1 MAEERLD
8 FQAEV
13 SKLLHIVANSLYS
26 EKEIFLRELISNASD
41 ACDRLRYLALTN
53 PELTADDPDF
63 RIRIEVDQK
72 AKILRIID
80 NGIGMNRDELIENLG
95 TIARSGTTQ
104 FVQDLPEDEAK
115 TDGVSLIG
123 QFGVG
128 FYAGFMVA
136 KEITVDSRKAGETD
150 AWTWT
155 SDGLG
160 GFTVTEGTREG
171 RGTTV
176 SLKLKKGEEEF
187 LEDARVRHIVKT
199 YSDHIALPI
208 TLTGDSDD
216 DEAPL
221 NTASALWTRPKKG
234 ITDEQYKE
242 FYHHVGHVFDDP
254 WLTLHAKAEG
264 KIEYALLLFV
274 PSSRPLDLF
283 DPERKG
289 RLKLYVKRV
298 FITDDCDELVP
309 SYLRFLRGVVDCEDL
324 SLNISREMLQNNP
337 VVLKIR
343 KALVKRVLGEL
354 TKKADKAPDEHLKF
368 WDNFG
373 ALLKEGIYEDTEQ
386 RDPLLELARFRS
398 THATDVW
405 VSLKDYVGRMKDVQD
420 EIYYIS
426 GDDTDGLRRSPQI
439 EGFAAKGL
447 EVLLMTDPIDEFWIN
462 AVGQYQEKQLIS
474 ATRGS
479 IDLNKFETADL
490 EKTDQPEP
498 ASEEGVNGLIALL
511 KLNLD
516 ERVKDVRASERL
528 TESPVCLVA
537 DEGDVD
543 MHLARLLKQHQQL
556 DQTAARILEINPRHD
571 LIKVLAKAVSTEG
584 AADALADAAE
594 LLLEQALILEGEPL
608 PDPAGFSRRLTEVM
622 ARSLAA

>member
-13 SKLLHIVANSLYS
+13 SKLLHIVANSLYR

-41 ACDRLRYLALTN
+41 ACDRLRYLALTK

-63 RIRIEVDQK
+63 RIRIEIDQK
-72 AKILRIID
+72 TKTLKVID
-80 NGIGMNRDELIENLG
+80 NGIGMSRDELIENLG

-104 FVQDLPEDEAK
+104 FVQDLEEDEAK
-115 TDGVSLIG
+115 ADGVSLIG

-128 FYAGFMVA
+128 FYSGFMVA
-136 KEITVDSRKAGETD
+136 KEVTVESRKAGEAE

-187 LEDARVRHIVKT
+187 LEDARLRHIVKT

-208 TLTGDSDD
+208 TLASESA
-216 DEAPL
+216 EAETPL
-221 NTASALWTRPKKG
+221 NTASALWTRPKKD
-234 ITDEQYKE
+234 ISEEQYKE

-254 WLTLHAKAEG
+254 WLTLHTKAEG
-264 KIEYALLLFV
+264 KIEYTLLLFV
-274 PSSRPLDLF
+274 PSTRPLDLF
-283 DPERKG
+283 DPQRKG

-298 FITDDCDELVP
+298 FITDDCDDLVP

-343 KALVKRVLGEL
+343 KALVKRVLKEL
-354 TKKADKAPDEHLKF
+354 AKKAEKTPEEYLAF

-373 ALLKEGIYEDTEQ
+373 APLKEGVYEDTEQ
-386 RDPLLELARFRS
+386 REALLELARFRS
-398 THATDVW
+398 TGASDAW
-405 VSLKDYVGRMKDVQD
+405 VSLQDYVGRMKEGQD

-426 GDDTDGLRRSPQI
+426 GEDADGLRRSPQI

-447 EVLLMTDPIDEFWIN
+447 EVLLMSDPIDEFWIN
-462 AVGQYQEKQLIS
+462 AIGEYQGKRLIS
-474 ATRGS
+474 ATRGT
-479 IDLNKFETADL
+479 IDLNKFEATDAAQA
-490 EKTDQPEP
+490 DQPE
-498 ASEEGVNGLIALL
+498 AAAEEGVNALIALL

-556 DQTAARILEINPRHD
+556 DQTAARILEINPRHE

-584 AADALADAAE
+584 AADTLADAAE

-608 PDPAGFSRRLTEVM
+608 PDPAGFSRRLTGIM
-622 ARSLAA
+622 ARGLAA

>member
-1 MAEERLD
+1 MVEERLD

-41 ACDRLRYLALTN
+41 ACDRLRYLALTK
-53 PELTADDPDF
+53 PELTADDSDF
-63 RIRIEVDQK
+63 RIGIELDKK
-72 AKILRIID
+72 AKTLKITD
-80 NGIGMNRDELIENLG
+80 NGVGMSRDELIENLG
-95 TIARSGTTQ
+95 TIARSGTTE
-104 FVQDLPEDEAK
+104 FVQDLQEDEAK
-115 TDGVSLIG
+115 ADGVSLIG

-128 FYAGFMVA
+128 FYSGFMVA
-136 KEITVDSRKAGETD
+136 KEVSVESRKAGESE
-150 AWTWT
+150 AWIWT

-160 GFTVTEGTREG
+160 GFTVTEGAREG

-176 SLKLKKGEEEF
+176 SLILKKGEEEF
-187 LEDARVRHIVKT
+187 LDETRVRHIVKT

-208 TLTGDSDD
+208 TLAGDAADAD
-216 DEAPL
+216 TPL
-221 NTASALWTRPKKG
+221 NTASALWTRPKKD
-234 ITDEQYKE
+234 ITEQQYKE
-242 FYHHVGHVFDDP
+242 FYHHVGHAFDDP

-264 KIEYALLLFV
+264 KIEYTLLLFV
-274 PSSRPLDLF
+274 PSTRPLDLF
-283 DPERKG
+283 DPQRKG

-298 FITDDCDELVP
+298 FITDDCDELIP
-309 SYLRFLRGVVDCEDL
+309 SYLRFLRGIVDCEDL

-343 KALVKRVLGEL
+343 KALIKRVLSEL
-354 TKKADKAPDEHLKF
+354 TKKAEKAPDEYLVF
-368 WDNFG
+368 WDGFG
-373 ALLKEGIYEDTEQ
+373 AALKEGIYEDTDHKES
-386 RDPLLELARFRS
+386 LLELARFRS
-398 THATDVW
+398 THASDAW
-405 VSLKDYVGRMKDVQD
+405 VSLQDYVGRMKDGQD

-426 GDDTDGLRRSPQI
+426 GDDVDGLRRSPQI

-447 EVLLMTDPIDEFWIN
+447 EVLLMTDPIDDFWIN
-462 AVGQYQEKQLIS
+462 AIGEYKEKRLVS

-479 IDLNKFETADL
+479 IDLNKFQALESAEAD
-490 EKTDQPEP
+490 KPEA
-498 ASEEGVNGLIALL
+498 ASEEGVSALIALL

-516 ERVKDVRASERL
+516 ERVKDVRTSERL

-543 MHLARLLKQHQQL
+543 IHLARLLKQHQQL
-556 DQTAARILEINPRHD
+556 DQTATRILEINPRHE
-571 LIKVLAKAVSTEG
+571 LIKVLAKAVSNEG

-608 PDPAGFSRRLTEVM
+608 PDPAGFSRRLTAVM
-622 ARSLAA
+622 ARGLAA

>member
-13 SKLLHIVANSLYS
+13 SKLLHIVANSLYR

-41 ACDRLRYLALTN
+41 ACDRVRYLALTN
-53 PELTADDPDF
+53 PELTADDLDF
-63 RIRIEVDQK
+63 RIRIEFDQK

-80 NGIGMNRDELIENLG
+80 NGIGMSRDELIENLG

-136 KEITVDSRKAGETD
+136 KEVTVDSRKAGETD

-208 TLTGDSDD
+208 TLAGDSGD

-221 NTASALWTRPKKG
+221 NTASALWTRPKKD
-234 ITDEQYKE
+234 ITEEQYKE

-264 KIEYALLLFV
+264 KIEYTLLLFV

-283 DPERKG
+283 DPQRKG

-343 KALVKRVLGEL
+343 KALVKRVLGDL
-354 TKKADKAPDEHLKF
+354 TKKADKAPDEYLKF

-373 ALLKEGIYEDTEQ
+373 APLKEGIYEDTEQ

-398 THATDVW
+398 THVTDAW

-426 GDDTDGLRRSPQI
+426 GDDADGLRRSPQI

-479 IDLNKFETADL
+479 IDLNKFETADS

>member
-41 ACDRLRYLALTN
+41 ACDRLRYLALTK

-63 RIRIEVDQK
+63 RIRIEIDQK
-72 AKILRIID
+72 TKTLKVID
-80 NGIGMNRDELIENLG
+80 NGIGMSRDELIENLG

-104 FVQDLPEDEAK
+104 FVQDLEEDEAK
-115 TDGVSLIG
+115 ADGVSLIG

-128 FYAGFMVA
+128 FYSGFIVA
-136 KEITVDSRKAGETD
+136 KEVTVESRKTGEAE

-160 GFTVTEGTREG
+160 SFTVTEGTQEG

-187 LEDARVRHIVKT
+187 LEDARLRHIVKT

-208 TLTGDSDD
+208 TLASESADAAT
-216 DEAPL
+216 PL
-221 NTASALWTRPKKG
+221 NTASALWTRPKKD

-254 WLTLHAKAEG
+254 WLTLHTKAEG
-264 KIEYALLLFV
+264 KIEYTLLLFV
-274 PSSRPLDLF
+274 PSTRPLDLF
-283 DPERKG
+283 DPQRKG

-298 FITDDCDELVP
+298 FITDDCEELVP

-343 KALVKRVLGEL
+343 KALVKRVLKEL
-354 TKKADKAPDEHLKF
+354 AKKAEKTPEEYLAF

-373 ALLKEGIYEDTEQ
+373 APLKEGVYEDTEQ
-386 RDPLLELARFRS
+386 REALLELARFRS
-398 THATDVW
+398 TGASDAW
-405 VSLKDYVGRMKDVQD
+405 VSLQDYVGRMKEGQD

-426 GDDTDGLRRSPQI
+426 GEDADGLRRSPQI

-462 AVGQYQEKQLIS
+462 AIGEYQGKRLIS
-474 ATRGS
+474 ATRGT
-479 IDLNKFETADL
+479 IDLNKFEATDAAQ
-490 EKTDQPEP
+490 TDQPE
-498 ASEEGVNGLIALL
+498 AAAEEGVNALIALL

-556 DQTAARILEINPRHD
+556 DQTAARILEINPRHE

-584 AADALADAAE
+584 AADTLADAAE

-608 PDPAGFSRRLTEVM
+608 PDPAGFSRRLTGVM
-622 ARSLAA
+622 ARGLAA

>member
-1 MAEERLD
+1 
-8 FQAEV
+8 
-13 SKLLHIVANSLYS
+13 
-26 EKEIFLRELISNASD
+26 
-41 ACDRLRYLALTN
+41 
-53 PELTADDPDF
+53 
-63 RIRIEVDQK
+63 
-72 AKILRIID
+72 
-80 NGIGMNRDELIENLG
+80 MNRDELIENLG

-150 AWTWT
+150 AWTWI